1 MEKTRFYQL
10 TKSELELLNN
20 CLCQF
25 DDVLNTNI
33 DDLKNEIKQQID
45 IYECRK
51 KEFELK
57 KIIRNTESKIEYLQ
71 KELDDYKKLLNQ

>member
-10 TKSELELLNN
+10 TQSELELLNN

-45 IYECRK
+45 IYEWRK